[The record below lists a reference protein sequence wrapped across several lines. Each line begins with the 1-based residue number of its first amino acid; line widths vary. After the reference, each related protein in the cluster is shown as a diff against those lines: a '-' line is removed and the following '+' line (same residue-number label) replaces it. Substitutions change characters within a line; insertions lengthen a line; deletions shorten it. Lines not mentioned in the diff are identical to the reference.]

1 MIKYCYLELP
11 YLYLTA
17 TNNKEFTGKILLTL
31 FCAESSEKNILGWC
45 TIFHELKSAVK
56 AKIAQNNLFAGFL
69 RRNYSQTRKRFHSW
83 IDYLKSESI
92 CPFCNLYLVSNCIQ
106 GLVNFW
112 LQLFSIQWDGKYFNG
127 WNCYLQHSS
136 NSRKLSWLKFH
147 NELIVCL
154 STAPCPS
161 KNADWNQQQLTDGCI
176 LANWNSANYPYCFL
190 IQSERSPDFGFL
202 ACDLWRIIFVSCPP
216 PKNRLQRWRQMA
228 WPQARE
234 NHPDAIL
241 KKIASG
247 NPSIIVW
254 PCRLAC
260 HLLQPCPIIFWQL
273 LWCYGVPCLWGIR

>member
-1 MIKYCYLELP
+1 M
-11 YLYLTA
+11 
-17 TNNKEFTGKILLTL
+17 LTL

-136 NSRKLSWLKFH
+136 NSRKLSRLKFH
-147 NELIVCL
+147 NKLVSL
-154 STAPCPS
+154 FTAPCPS
-161 KNADWNQQQLTDGCI
+161 KNSDWNNNKWLHFG
-176 LANWNSANYPYCFL
+176 
-190 IQSERSPDFGFL
+190 QSEQCKLS
-202 ACDLWRIIFVSCPP
+202 
-216 PKNRLQRWRQMA
+216 
-228 WPQARE
+228 
-234 NHPDAIL
+234 IL
-241 KKIASG
+241 FSYPIRKESRFWLSWMWSGKDNFCIMPSFQKQITKMKGGGMIAG
-247 NPSIIVW
+247 
-254 PCRLAC
+254 
-260 HLLQPCPIIFWQL
+260 
-273 LWCYGVPCLWGIR
+273 